1 MAAPSEASATTAVP
15 RILPETAATKRRKR
29 FRVDEDIALLKEVL
43 VANPFEQPQRW
54 DEVLANVEYLAA
66 RPLTIRAI
74 RERLDLLIGYFRRND
89 RVNLRKSGTEEQ
101 YGEKERLLQDVSD
114 LAREFSYAPR
124 TMPRTQP
131 RRGNATAQRKP
142 TELLLAQQTRDA
154 ALPTVRVPPA
164 VRQQIWKRPAAPFAQ
179 HTEAATVDAVS
190 FVTRES
196 AQPCDSQ
203 QIREYSS
210 GVSDLLLDM
219 CNSHDPS
226 APSPDEGEA
235 PPASQEAVESGET
248 EVTAGGTTPS
258 ADTAVPNSARQP
270 PRKRPTTQSLPRGL
284 RGLQTLGM
292 MLLEKREVN
301 EFTIKQRELDLQE
314 RRMAHDEERLA
325 LDERKLML
333 EEKKFHLEASSRA
346 QEHKE
351 IIQEVKKLFEEQG
364 KRIEELVKENLSCF
378 SKV

>member
-1 MAAPSEASATTAVP
+1 M
-15 RILPETAATKRRKR
+15 
-29 FRVDEDIALLKEVL
+29 
-43 VANPFEQPQRW
+43 ANPFEQPQRW
-54 DEVLANVEYLAA
+54 DEVLANVDYLVA

-124 TMPRTQP
+124 TQP
-131 RRGNATAQRKP
+131 RKGNATAQRKP
-142 TELLLAQQTRDA
+142 TELLLAQKTRDA

-164 VRQQIWKRPAAPFAQ
+164 VRQQSCKRPAAPFAQ

-203 QIREYSS
+203 QIR
-210 GVSDLLLDM
+210 
-219 CNSHDPS
+219 
-226 APSPDEGEA
+226 
-235 PPASQEAVESGET
+235 
-248 EVTAGGTTPS
+248 
-258 ADTAVPNSARQP
+258 
-270 PRKRPTTQSLPRGL
+270 GL

-314 RRMAHDEERLA
+314 QRMAHGEERLA

-333 EEKKFHLEASSRA
+333 EEKKFHMEASSRA

-351 IIQEVKKLFEEQG
+351 IIQEVKKLFEEQE